1 MKKFN
6 ILILAALFCIP
17 ALLKAYPG
25 EIVKSFATPGTVP
38 TGITFD
44 GKNLWIADRKAKL
57 IYCVNPKNGEVIRS
71 IPSPGY
77 WPMGLTWDGEALWNA
92 DVKGGIA
99 LSENYDGKI
108 YRIDPKDGTILKT
121 IDAPSTTPRGLAWDG
136 KYLWCVDND
145 VPHEQAQ
152 RRRICSW

>member
-1 MKKFN
+1 MRRIVYLLMIMAF
-6 ILILAALFCIP
+6 ILP
-17 ALLKAYPG
+17 KLLWAYPG
-25 EIVKSFATPGTVP
+25 EVVKSFASPGTVP

-44 GKNLWIADRKAKL
+44 GKNLWVADRKTKL

-92 DVKGGIA
+92 DVKGGIP

-108 YRIDPKDGTILKT
+108 SRIDPKDGTILKT
-121 IDAPSTTPRGLAWDG
+121 
-136 KYLWCVDND
+136 
-145 VPHEQAQ
+145 
-152 RRRICSW
+152 